1 LAKVALFE
9 FMPRSRNIYSST
21 FPYHVTART
30 NDKKPFE
37 CTMDEAWNV
46 YTSALWFYS
55 RACNVKILAFV
66 LMKNHFHLIVRTPN
80 SNLSEF
86 MKLFMKKTSDDIRS
100 ITGSLN
106 HLYGNRYYPS
116 LIQTDAYFR
125 IVLKYVFQNPIRAG
139 ISQNIFDYPYSSL
152 RGMFGFQH
160 CMIPSLDALAL
171 FENPSQTLIWLNAEL
186 TAEKNTQI
194 SQGLRVQTFK
204 PGGNK
209 SKYLD
214 SSLIED

>member
-1 LAKVALFE
+1 
-9 FMPRSRNIYSST
+9 
-21 FPYHVTART
+21 
-30 NDKKPFE
+30 
-37 CTMDEAWNV
+37 MDEAWNV

-55 RACNVKILAFV
+55 HACNVEILAFV

-86 MKLFMKKTSDDIRS
+86 MKLFMKKTSDDIRA

-116 LIQTDAYFR
+116 LIQSDSYFR

-139 ISQNIFDYPYSSL
+139 VSQSIFDYPYSSL
-152 RGMFGFQH
+152 RGMFGLQH
-160 CMIPSLDALAL
+160 CMIPSLDVLGL
-171 FENPSQTLIWLNAEL
+171 FEDPSQTLCWLNAEL
-186 TAEKNTQI
+186 TEEKNSQI
-194 SQGLRVQTFK
+194 SQGLRVQIFK

-209 SKYLD
+209 SKYLN
-214 SSLIED
+214 SSLVES

>member
-1 LAKVALFE
+1 
-9 FMPRSRNIYSST
+9 MPRSRNIYSSI

-37 CTMDEAWNV
+37 CTMEEAWRV
-46 YTSALWFYS
+46 YSSALWFYS
-55 RACNVKILAFV
+55 HACETKILGFV
-66 LMKNHFHLIVRTPN
+66 LMKNHFHLLLQTPK

-86 MKLFMKKTSDDIRS
+86 MKLFMKRTSDDIRS

-116 LIQTDAYFR
+116 LIQTDSYHRLVF
-125 IVLKYVFQNPIRAG
+125 KYVFQNPLRAG
-139 ISQNIFDYPYSSL
+139 ASKNVIEYPYSSL
-152 RGMFGFQH
+152 RGLFGLQH
-160 CMIPSLDALAL
+160 CMIPAVDELNLLNNPNQALK
-171 FENPSQTLIWLNAEL
+171 WLNDEY
-186 TAEKNTQI
+186 TNEKSNQI

-204 PGGNK
+204 PGCNK

-214 SSLIED
+214 NSLMEEINLN